1 MRLTAEEEAP
11 LRRGASPL
19 RTYND
24 ASLSRLL
31 DGLPGMPQSIL
42 DVGCGRGHYVEFFRR
57 HGLSGRYLGIDVVP
71 GADWERYAA
80 TPSPLEASYR
90 CGPIETVPL
99 PEGAFD
105 LVLSSS
111 ALEHVEDDR
120 QAVRR
125 IFAATRPGGLRL
137 HLVPGLRSHLLFGYH
152 GYRRYGAGGLTALFR
167 DAGFEI
173 LALHRQGG
181 GVSFLLHMLAI
192 GILESGRTRGVLH
205 DRARRPVAGA
215 GLPAMADRAA
225 PPRPAPGHLRGAS
238 QGSRPPRPA
247 GSRSDQRLCHP
258 GPPTL
263 SRPAGAA
270 RGRGAGPPPHRR
282 RRDLGRQARRAPPG
296 SPARRRRR

>member
-205 DRARRPVAGA
+205 DRLRDGGPDDRLRGLACRPWLTGLRRPGPLLAIYA
-215 GLPAMADRAA
+215 ALARAA
-225 PPRPAPGHLRGAS
+225 V
-238 QGSRPPRPA
+238 
-247 GSRSDQRLCHP
+247 RLDPLVP
-258 GPPTL
+258 GPTSGYAIL
-263 SRPAGAA
+263 VRRP
-270 RGRGAGPPPHRR
+270 
-282 RRDLGRQARRAPPG
+282 
-296 SPARRRRR
+296 